1 MTTAKGVSFQR
12 YNNGWTNTWT
22 TLLDLVY
29 PVGSVYLSRKTL
41 GSFDPG
47 NYFGGNWSKAD
58 YSACLRTSATYS
70 LGVLPNSK
78 QGSDTHFHSVTGPEK
93 YQNSSIGV
101 RTSICFGGYEKDST
115 DNVLWARWHPAYQG
129 SEAKHPGLDEY
140 MAENGFSYVTPKT
153 NPSLIFYTGSIID
166 TQGVTQNVAGCYGWT
181 RGNSTYVDAG
191 IDEGTGKAWTQTGN
205 GSLSGDGTVPV
216 AYTLV
221 AMWERTS

>member
-1 MTTAKGVSFQR
+1 MTTAKGVSFL
-12 YNNGWTNTWT
+12 YSDKKSGDKWT

-29 PVGSVYLSRKTL
+29 PVGSIYLSRKTL

-47 NYFGGNWSKAD
+47 NYFGGEWSKTA
-58 YSACLRTSATYS
+58 YGACLRTSEAYTS
-70 LGVLPNSK
+70 GNLSKVK
-78 QGSDTHFHSVTGPEK
+78 QGSDTHFHSVTGPED

-101 RTSICFGGYEKDST
+101 RTSICFGGYQKDNT
-115 DNVLWARWHPAYQG
+115 YNVFWARWHPAHQG
-129 SEAKHPGLDEY
+129 NEEWHPGLDQY

-153 NPSLIFYTGSIID
+153 DFFKFNTGSITDIE
-166 TQGVTQNVAGCYGWT
+166 GSARNVAGCYGWT

-191 IDEGTGKAWTQTGN
+191 IDIDSGKAWTQTGN

-221 AMWERTS
+221 SMWERTS